1 MIKSWIITA
10 VVIIIQFLLVVA
22 TNSDVVHQLI
32 MLTLSSIAY
41 NFNSIVTD
49 SQGGYL
55 HEITDTV
62 RVVDKLELQ

>member
-1 MIKSWIITA
+1 M
-10 VVIIIQFLLVVA
+10 VIIIQFLLVVA